1 MYRASPTHFYTP
13 LQIPPPSTSSL
24 CRARPPQPPPSTPSA
39 LQQRTLIDI
48 RLVALSLCRA
58 RPPLPPPSTPSALQ
72 QRTLIDIRLVASSLR
87 RARPPPPPPPFNNV
101 HSLTQDLFP
110 FSLINLGSGFHCL
123 RSFSFFSGLLF
134 ASFLCRARPPL
145 PPPSP
150 TGSIALNHASS
161 QGANGSLLNNALS
174 AHLRSSF
181 ERGSGGSSSSGWA
194 LAGLQNPSGG
204 S

>member
-1 MYRASPTHFYTP
+1 MPALH
-13 LQIPPPSTSSL
+13 I
-24 CRARPPQPPPSTPSA
+24 STPP
-39 LQQRTLIDI
+39 
-48 RLVALSLCRA
+48 CRSHL
-58 RPPLPPPSTPSALQ
+58 PLPLPCAGPAPLSHLPLH
-72 QRTLIDIRLVASSLR
+72 
-87 RARPPPPPPPFNNV
+87 PPPFNNV

-110 FSLINLGSGFHCL
+110 FSLINVGSGFHCL